1 MTTTKTPSSAWEQI
15 FPGRTFC
22 FFQITIGRIPTL
34 DLSDMTR
41 CSFKNQ
47 SISDSSVGAGRK
59 SGPMLVERSHQK
71 PEEGF
76 PPRFLEAV
84 GGNPKNRCVATA
96 PVDADPVFRRR

>member
-1 MTTTKTPSSAWEQI
+1 MTTTQTPSSAWEHI
-15 FPGRTFC
+15 FPGRIFC
-22 FFQITIGRIPTL
+22 FFQISIGRIPTL

-47 SISDSSVGAGRK
+47 SSDSSVGAGRK

-76 PPRFLEAV
+76 PPKFLEAV
-84 GGNPKNRCVATA
+84 GGNPKNRCVATT